1 MALSFW
7 LPTRGKLGTDE
18 AYVVTLGRPAMANK
32 THGPKVRSVPAK
44 DEKRATNRYGVLR
57 QGQISFDGNTIYCAV
72 RDFSATGARLQ
83 VGVDL
88 PPSFDLVVD
97 GRDEQLRAEVKWR
110 RGQYAGVSF
119 QQPPLSTAEVEE
131 VKPRQRLTPKRR

>member
-1 MALSFW
+1 MPDKTNKAQ
-7 LPTRGKLGTDE
+7 
-18 AYVVTLGRPAMANK
+18 VRPA
-32 THGPKVRSVPAK
+32 PVPNE
-44 DEKRATNRYGVLR
+44 EKRGTARHGVLR
-57 QGQISFDGNTIYCAV
+57 QGQISFDGHIVYCAV

-97 GRDEQLRAEVKWR
+97 GRKEHLRAELKWR

-131 VKPRQRLTPKRR
+131 VKPRQRLTPRRPNGNGLAETEWRGPRSLTEVDLG